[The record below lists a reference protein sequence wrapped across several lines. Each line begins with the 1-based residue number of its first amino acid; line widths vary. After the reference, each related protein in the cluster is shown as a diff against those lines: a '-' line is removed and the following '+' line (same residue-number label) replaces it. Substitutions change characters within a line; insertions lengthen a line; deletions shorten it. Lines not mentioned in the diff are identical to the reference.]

1 MEKVRANALKRSK
14 ALQGQV
20 LVSSFSPSLSSAG
33 FFLADL
39 SECLTVLPRSAN
51 SLDFNS
57 LKKLTDASDG
67 NLGAHIDTG
76 TRGICAR

>member
-1 MEKVRANALKRSK
+1 MTL
-14 ALQGQV
+14 LFFIPG
-20 LVSSFSPSLSSAG
+20 LSSGG

-39 SECLTVLPRSAN
+39 LRLLARSAN